1 MAQMYTVQ
9 LLSYAIFTEQTMLKL
24 MEKVKQWM
32 QESVKMCQKQ
42 KKKFHLGPQ
51 NNKQLDLC

>member
-9 LLSYAIFTEQTMLKL
+9 LLSYAIFTGQTVLKL
-24 MEKVKQWM
+24 MKKVKQWM

-42 KKKFHLGPQ
+42 KKKNLLGPQ
-51 NNKQLDLC
+51 NNKLLALC